1 MIFIRVKQ
9 LLQQVKIRHKK
20 VCHQGLRSVNLRVQI
35 VLVNYKMTS
44 LYKKTKAV
52 VQQFLIKNSLI
63 KHSKPP
69 VVCYDWMVSKNL
81 DNKNVNQEYVCR
93 F

>member
-1 MIFIRVKQ
+1 MSQKAILQMIFIRVKQ

-52 VQQFLIKNSLI
+52 VRQFLIKNSLI
-63 KHSKPP
+63 ILKVMSDLQQFRKKKK
-69 VVCYDWMVSKNL
+69 V
-81 DNKNVNQEYVCR
+81 QT
-93 F
+93 

>member
-20 VCHQGLRSVNLRVQI
+20 VCHQELRSVNLRVQI

-63 KHSKPP
+63 ILK
-69 VVCYDWMVSKNL
+69 VMYDLQQFRKKKKV
-81 DNKNVNQEYVCR
+81 QT
-93 F
+93 

>member
-1 MIFIRVKQ
+1 LSQKAILQMIFIRVKQ

-52 VQQFLIKNSLI
+52 VRQFLIKNSLI
-63 KHSKPP
+63 ILKVMSDLQQFRKKKK
-69 VVCYDWMVSKNL
+69 V
-81 DNKNVNQEYVCR
+81 QT
-93 F
+93 

>member
-1 MIFIRVKQ
+1 MSQKGILQMIFIRVKQ

-63 KHSKPP
+63 ILK
-69 VVCYDWMVSKNL
+69 VMYDLQQFRKKKKV
-81 DNKNVNQEYVCR
+81 QT
-93 F
+93 

>member
-1 MIFIRVKQ
+1 MSQKAILQMIFIRVKQ

-63 KHSKPP
+63 ILK
-69 VVCYDWMVSKNL
+69 VMYDLQQFRKKKKV
-81 DNKNVNQEYVCR
+81 QT
-93 F
+93 

>member
-1 MIFIRVKQ
+1 MSQKAILQMIFIKVKQ

-35 VLVNYKMTS
+35 VLVNYKMIS

-63 KHSKPP
+63 ILKVMSDLQQFRKKKK
-69 VVCYDWMVSKNL
+69 V
-81 DNKNVNQEYVCR
+81 QT
-93 F
+93 